1 MNKTLTYAVILF
13 LSGVFFLNIM
23 GLLIKHL
30 ELTYS
35 PYQISV
41 YRNIFGIIPIILI
54 LFFSSEWK
62 KNNYQIMIP
71 KLWLAYF
78 RGACITFAQICFFTS
93 LIYLE
98 FATATALSFATPII
112 VTILSIPILKQ
123 SIGMWRWFAVL
134 IGFFGI
140 FLIIDPSDDLF
151 SYYSILPLGAAFGY
165 GMSMVLVKIF
175 PKKVPSALIQGQSQI
190 SSLFFSLILLYFS
203 FQYVEIQNL
212 KDLLL
217 LIIMGSVGGLGVY
230 LIIAAYRKTKPV
242 NVAPFEYFGIF
253 FAFSLGWLVFGEKP
267 FQQLFPGVF
276 GIIAAGLIIFWRER
290 KKESSSQ
297 IN

>member
-1 MNKTLTYAVILF
+1 MIMNKSLTYSVILF
-13 LSGVFFLNIM
+13 LSGVFLLNIM

-41 YRNIFGIIPIILI
+41 YRNIFGIIPIIII

-71 KLWLAYF
+71 KLWVAYF

-98 FATATALSFATPII
+98 FATATALSFATPIV

-123 SIGMWRWFAVL
+123 SIGVWRWFAVF
-134 IGFFGI
+134 IGFIGV
-140 FLIIDPSDDLF
+140 FLIIDPSDDFF
-151 SYYSILPLGAAFGY
+151 SYYSLLPLGAALGY
-165 GMSMVLVKIF
+165 GMSMVLVKVF
-175 PKKVPSALIQGQSQI
+175 PNKTLSALIQGQSQI
-190 SSLFFSLILLYFS
+190 ASLFFSLILLYLS
-203 FQYVEIQNL
+203 SQYVEIENTT
-212 KDLLL
+212 DLILFIL
-217 LIIMGSVGGLGVY
+217 MGSLGGLGVF
-230 LIIAAYRKTKPV
+230 LIIAAYRKTKPI
-242 NVAPFEYFGIF
+242 NVAPFEYFGIL
-253 FAFSLGWLVFGEKP
+253 FAFALGWIVFDEAPFEK
-267 FQQLFPGVF
+267 LFPGVI

-290 KKESSSQ
+290 KRESTQ
-297 IN
+297 